1 MFPER
6 AEWIVMKK
14 VQGRKRLHLTNFDY
28 KGSTHIYFV
37 TVCTADRQS
46 LFLDKKLAKVL
57 EDEIEFR
64 REKKEIKIFCYC
76 IMPDHL
82 HILLSLTDDYRKN
95 LQDWV
100 SSFKR
105 YTAKIAKEEQNIK
118 PLWQRNFFD
127 RIVRTEESIPGFVQY
142 ILNNPVRKGIVAN
155 WEEYPFNKMLDSL
168 PL

>member
-1 MFPER
+1 
-6 AEWIVMKK
+6 MKK
-14 VQGRKRLHLTNFDY
+14 FQDRKRLHLTNFVY
-28 KGSTHIYFV
+28 KGSGHIYFI
-37 TVCTADRQS
+37 TVCTAGRQP
-46 LFLDKKLAKVL
+46 LFFDKKLAKIL

-64 REKKEIKIFCYC
+64 REKKEVKIFCFC

-82 HILLSLTDDYRKN
+82 HILLSLTDDYEKG
-95 LQDWV
+95 LQNWV

-105 YTAKIAKEEQNIK
+105 YTTKIAKEEKDIN

-127 RIVRTEESIPGFVQY
+127 RVVRTEESIRDFVQY

>member
-1 MFPER
+1 
-6 AEWIVMKK
+6 MKK
-14 VQGRKRLHLTNFDY
+14 FQERKRLHLTNFDY
-28 KGSTHIYFV
+28 KGSAHIYFI
-37 TVCTADRQS
+37 TICTPDRQP
-46 LFLDKKLAKVL
+46 LFLDKNLAKVL
-57 EDEIEFR
+57 EEEISFR
-64 REKKEIKIFCYC
+64 REKKEIRIFCYC

-82 HILLSLTDDYRKN
+82 HILLSLTDNYKKS

-105 YTAKIAKEEQNIK
+105 YTAKVVKEEQNIK

-127 RIVRTEESIPGFVQY
+127 RIVRTEESIRDFVQY
-142 ILNNPVRKGIVAN
+142 ILDNPVRKGIVAN